1 MLSGTPLD
9 LTPFGSIFRGIGV
22 FYWIF
27 VFSVIG
33 IILYAIEGWWMK
45 LVCVALALAS
55 LVLPV
60 AYFFY
65 LKYQEAQTWKAHMDK
80 VQARFQMRCQSSG
93 EKIYRKVDDVE
104 GILLKNVRPMESGHD
119 VEDPNW
125 PGAALAYESWGDEF
139 VASFLEWEH
148 QENPRGSRG
157 ELTRDPNPYN
167 RHTKDFV
174 HPGYQF
180 VDVVEDDFQISRD
193 KFHSNL
199 RDLVKQ
205 SAKESSARYSVELI
219 NLVDPEDRKL
229 WIAGVKIVVRD
240 ESKNEV
246 LGEKVR
252 YVYEPGQGSLAHARQ
267 PWRFGIVCADDER
280 FVYSSVRFFVDQVL
294 KPRTE

>member
-1 MLSGTPLD
+1 M
-9 LTPFGSIFRGIGV
+9 
-22 FYWIF
+22 
-27 VFSVIG
+27 
-33 IILYAIEGWWMK
+33 
-45 LVCVALALAS
+45 
-55 LVLPV
+55 
-60 AYFFY
+60 
-65 LKYQEAQTWKAHMDK
+65 
-80 VQARFQMRCQSSG
+80 
-93 EKIYRKVDDVE
+93 
-104 GILLKNVRPMESGHD
+104 
-119 VEDPNW
+119 
-125 PGAALAYESWGDEF
+125 
-139 VASFLEWEH
+139 
-148 QENPRGSRG
+148 
-157 ELTRDPNPYN
+157 
-167 RHTKDFV
+167 
-174 HPGYQF
+174 
-180 VDVVEDDFQISRD
+180 VEDDFQISRD